1 MAKYL
6 LLPKNTV
13 QTAKLIIKSGLAPGA
28 DFGEGRGGGDLP
40 TPPLKDS
47 TPCRP
52 KGSPL
57 CTILRYPN
65 LVMNPK
71 IFLKAPVYTYFEW
84 GARAKKM
91 QFFWSNVLKST

>member
-28 DFGEGRGGGDLP
+28 DLGEGRGGWFADAPLPQGFDPLP
-40 TPPLKDS
+40 TQ
-47 TPCRP
+47 RV
-52 KGSPL
+52 PL

-65 LVMNPK
+65 LVTDPK
-71 IFLKAPVYTYFEW
+71 NFLKAPVYTYFEG
-84 GARAKKM
+84 GARAKKTH
-91 QFFWSNVLKST
+91 FFGQMF